1 MLLLLTTTDVS
12 NSSIHTNHSTES
24 PTLQNGHLP
33 STVLILTLFILT
45 LLFLCAYLLRF
56 QVQQKHLVSTLQHK
70 APQGLLED
78 QDQTVVLLPRSLS
91 PSQRFLPIPC
101 SSLEEEYRRRA
112 ADESKL
118 FREEYN
124 SLPCVLSCCGAF
136 EASREENRDKNR
148 YPNILPNDHSRV
160 RLSPVDGIPCSDY
173 INASYIHGY
182 KESNKFIAAQGPIPE
197 TVCDFWRMVWEQ
209 RSATIV
215 MLTNLRE
222 RNEEKC
228 CQYWPNQGSC
238 RYGRVCVTLQQAS
251 VLVDYTIRKLSLQS
265 GGDGCRETRMVTQM
279 HFTGW
284 PDFGVPFSPISTLR
298 FLKRVRNSNPP
309 RSGPITVHCSAGVG
323 RTGTFI
329 VIDAM
334 LDMMQ
339 EEQRV
344 DVFGF
349 VSRIRQQRPLLVQ
362 TEMQYEFIYKAV
374 LEHHLYGDTELDIL
388 SLKSRQLRLC
398 NMHSAHHT
406 LPHKHTVHSMNTHL
420 RIEEE
425 FRKLTEVRI
434 MKENMRTG
442 NLSANLRKNRV
453 LQIIPYDF
461 NRVILSI
468 KRGQEFTD
476 YINASFIDGYRQRD
490 YFIATQ
496 APLSHTVEDFWRM
509 VWERK
514 SHSIIMLTELQERG
528 QEKCVQYWADEGSV
542 CYGEFSVELTGEV
555 ECDSFSLRDLLLT
568 HSAESRLVRHFQFHW
583 PEMGPPLDGRGMIDM
598 ISAVQRHQEQIGHT
612 SAIVHCSAGAGRTGV
627 FIAVC
632 ILVERLQAE
641 GRLDI
646 FQTTKSLRLQ
656 RPHMVQTLEQYEF
669 CYKVLQDFVDMFTD

>member
-173 INASYIHGY
+173 INASYIH
-182 KESNKFIAAQGPIPE
+182 
-197 TVCDFWRMVWEQ
+197 
-209 RSATIV
+209 
-215 MLTNLRE
+215 
-222 RNEEKC
+222 EKC

-265 GGDGCRETRMVTQM
+265 QGGDGCRETRMVTQM

-398 NMHSAHHT
+398 NMHS
-406 LPHKHTVHSMNTHL
+406 
-420 RIEEE
+420 
-425 FRKLTEVRI
+425 KLTEVRI

-656 RPHMVQTLEQYEF
+656 RPHMVQTLVRIYTHSYNWVNSIDSE
-669 CYKVLQDFVDMFTD
+669 